1 MVPPEY
7 MKAFVTTKLS
17 NENIVPVLSDILK
30 YSRNIK
36 LVVEISQDVSRRIGF
51 KELIEMFE
59 QNNSYEGIYH
69 LLLTNYENSKDKLI
83 YHKFIEA
90 CSRLGQAADLEK
102 SLKLGFEIYDS

>member
-1 MVPPEY
+1 
-7 MKAFVTTKLS
+7 MKMFVTTRLS

-36 LVVEISQDVSRRIGF
+36 LVVETAQDVSKRIGF

-69 LLLTNYENSKDKLI
+69 LLVTNYEGTKDKVI

-90 CSRLGQAADLEK
+90 CAKLGQT
-102 SLKLGFEIYDS
+102 